1 MKWCP
6 ASGHTRLL
14 LVLTVTLG
22 YRNCHLRE
30 KRIRVRR
37 CEVACANSEKWRIT
51 PKFKANPLPQFSSSC
66 CFSASGHR
74 AVVRLHLNLCWGNSP
89 ESLLIYW
96 AYNIWGCSWVTQS
109 SLNPSI
115 KNLIIDDETSGASLT
130 VMLASVNS
138 YWTWTMAFILGSK
151 SDFWQDFPL
160 APKNIPYWIHGI
172 LKNLISALR
181 DQ

>member
-1 MKWCP
+1 MKWRP
-6 ASGHTRLL
+6 VLGHTRLL

-22 YRNCHLRE
+22 YRDCHLSE
-30 KRIRVRR
+30 KRIRVQR
-37 CEVACANSEKWRIT
+37 CEVACANSEKWRII
-51 PKFKANPLPQFSSSC
+51 PRFKANPLPQFSSSC

-74 AVVRLHLNLCWGNSP
+74 AVVRLHLNLCGDNYP
-89 ESLLIYW
+89 ESLLFHW
-96 AYNIWGCSWVTQS
+96 GYNIWGCSWVTQS

-115 KNLIIDDETSGASLT
+115 KILIIDDETSGASLT
-130 VMLASVNS
+130 VMFASVNS